1 MSYDYKGS
9 NALIWQPDTRVTTFP
24 TGLILATRSAICRR
38 SVLSTVRSS
47 ITVGGVLTINSPAID
62 GLNVF
67 PGPQEEDMG
76 DGFARIVVS
85 AYGRWTDQP
94 QDRTTFGTANV
105 PKFRTVMVKMLNASG
120 NFVDVP
126 ISVPAGSELVSYPA
140 LVRKLVTKTG
150 PPTLP
155 SSNTITIFGVG
166 YTTSYNVEVTN
177 YGTFNEYI
185 ISEFLQT

>member
-1 MSYDYKGS
+1 MAWQFLGS
-9 NALIWQPDTRVTTFP
+9 NSLIWQPDTRVTTFP
-24 TGLILATRSAICRR
+24 SGLILAQRSAICRR
-38 SVLSTVRSS
+38 SALPSLRGS
-47 ITVGGVLTINSPAID
+47 ITLGGVLTINSPAID

-94 QDRTTFGTANV
+94 QDRITFGTANV
-105 PKFRTVMVKMLNASG
+105 PKFRQVMVKMLDGSG

-126 ISVPAGSELVSYPA
+126 INVPAGSALVSYPA

-155 SSNTITIFGVG
+155 PSNTITIFEVG
-166 YTTSYNVEVTN
+166 YNTSYNVEVNN

-185 ISEFLQT
+185 ISEFLET

>member
-1 MSYDYKGS
+1 MAYDYKGS

-76 DGFARIVVS
+76 DGFARITVS

-140 LVRKLVTKTG
+140 LVRKVVTKTG

-155 SSNTITIFGVG
+155 PSNTITIFGVG
-166 YTTSYNVEVTN
+166 YTTSYNVEVNN

-185 ISEFLQT
+185 ISEFLET